1 MLNGLAPHVSIT
13 PPDYKFVDI
22 SHLSCVIGIEPIHT
36 NNISVVRT
44 GFEPDICSI
53 TVSSGIRTP
62 IDKTDHHLTIIK
74 QRYRFICSHT
84 NNIQKK
90 GAGDSNDRREIGRPY
105 SNIPITF

>member
-1 MLNGLAPHVSIT
+1 
-13 PPDYKFVDI
+13 
-22 SHLSCVIGIEPIHT
+22 VIGIAPIHT

-90 GAGDSNDRREIGRPY
+90 RGRGFQRPKGESGSEY
-105 SNIPITF
+105 PDYANLLVSV